1 MITEAL
7 LINTEDVNEKEENNS
22 NIIERQSINGQTR
35 TPISL
40 DVDSDEIS
48 FFGSEKMGG
57 ICAMDVRKDGKIEV
71 VVFDWQGNRKRT
83 LHRSDET
90 VGT

>member
-48 FFGSEKMGG
+48 FL
-57 ICAMDVRKDGKIEV
+57 
-71 VVFDWQGNRKRT
+71 W
-83 LHRSDET
+83 L
-90 VGT
+90 